1 MTKKND
7 ITLPTPEDER
17 LLNDVLEDSVD
28 YVEVRGKKYGISWL
42 KRGTIRKFTST
53 MQKSGNDDKISC
65 QCAAAIILNG
75 YWKIKFFYPFLWR
88 WFFYIKQY
96 GDHELMKVIAVG
108 KKNSSGRLLDCYH
121 ISDRDEGHDDD
132 NDKRGSRAYPSRTSY
147 GQTWE
152 IGKSYPWLTEP
163 LRVFG
168 IPISKPLFGIYWVL
182 TNAQIELLAMDVS
195 IVVTDYD
202 KDNKEKKHDT
212 KNFKSPSVS
221 EIEDAAKRWKDKY
234 GNGETA
240 ININDYK

>member
-1 MTKKND
+1 MCSRYHFEWILENQVPLSLFVALVLLYQT
-7 ITLPTPEDER
+7 IWRSLADEG
-17 LLNDVLEDSVD
+17 
-28 YVEVRGKKYGISWL
+28 Y
-42 KRGTIRKFTST
+42 
-53 MQKSGNDDKISC
+53 SC
-65 QCAAAIILNG
+65 RQ
-75 YWKIKFFYPFLWR
+75 
-88 WFFYIKQY
+88 
-96 GDHELMKVIAVG
+96 
-108 KKNSSGRLLDCYH
+108 KKNSSGRLLDSYH

-195 IVVTDYD
+195 IVVTDCD

-221 EIEDAAKRWKDKY
+221 EIEDAAKRWKNKY

>member
-1 MTKKND
+1 M
-7 ITLPTPEDER
+7 L
-17 LLNDVLEDSVD
+17 
-28 YVEVRGKKYGISWL
+28 
-42 KRGTIRKFTST
+42 
-53 MQKSGNDDKISC
+53 
-65 QCAAAIILNG
+65 
-75 YWKIKFFYPFLWR
+75 
-88 WFFYIKQY
+88 
-96 GDHELMKVIAVG
+96 IAV
-108 KKNSSGRLLDCYH
+108 SPFHTYL
-121 ISDRDEGHDDD
+121 
-132 NDKRGSRAYPSRTSY
+132 SRTSY

-163 LRVFG
+163 LRLFG

-195 IVVTDYD
+195 IVITDYD
-202 KDNKEKKHDT
+202 KDSKEKKHDT

>member
-1 MTKKND
+1 MTKENN
-7 ITLPTPEDER
+7 ITLPKSEDEK
-17 LLNDVLEDSVD
+17 LLNDVMEDSVD

-75 YWKIKFFYPFLWR
+75 YWKIKFLYPFLWR

-108 KKNSSGRLLDCYH
+108 KKKIPVEDYLTATIYLTAMKD
-121 ISDRDEGHDDD
+121 
-132 NDKRGSRAYPSRTSY
+132 
-147 GQTWE
+147 TWE

-163 LRVFG
+163 LRLFG

-195 IVVTDYD
+195 IVVTDCD
-202 KDNKEKKHDT
+202 KDSKGKKHDT

-221 EIEDAAKRWKDKY
+221 DIEDAAKRWKDKY

>member
-108 KKNSSGRLLDCYH
+108 KKKIPVEDYLTATIDGETYEGEGYNIEPKKVIGGLFMRSEDRQTALFLPNVEGCSNFVSEQDKPCLLYTSTDLINSSCGVPYC
-121 ISDRDEGHDDD
+121 
-132 NDKRGSRAYPSRTSY
+132 SY
-147 GQTWE
+147 SGFQ
-152 IGKSYPWLTEP
+152 
-163 LRVFG
+163 
-168 IPISKPLFGIYWVL
+168 
-182 TNAQIELLAMDVS
+182 
-195 IVVTDYD
+195 
-202 KDNKEKKHDT
+202 
-212 KNFKSPSVS
+212 
-221 EIEDAAKRWKDKY
+221 
-234 GNGETA
+234 
-240 ININDYK
+240 

>member
-108 KKNSSGRLLDCYH
+108 KKKIPVEDYLTATIYLTAMKDTMMTMTKEEAEH
-121 ISDRDEGHDDD
+121 ILHE
-132 NDKRGSRAYPSRTSY
+132 
-147 GQTWE
+147 QTWE

-195 IVVTDYD
+195 IVVTDCD

>member
-1 MTKKND
+1 MPEGHRAGILNFQGNGKQNVTVHGEKGADYQKRTKRGRTIKA
-7 ITLPTPEDER
+7 
-17 LLNDVLEDSVD
+17 DSSD
-28 YVEVRGKKYGISWL
+28 G
-42 KRGTIRKFTST
+42 KRGTAAFENDELLFW
-53 MQKSGNDDKISC
+53 SGE
-65 QCAAAIILNG
+65 APG
-75 YWKIKFFYPFLWR
+75 GW
-88 WFFYIKQY
+88 
-96 GDHELMKVIAVG
+96 
-108 KKNSSGRLLDCYH
+108 
-121 ISDRDEGHDDD
+121 

>member
-1 MTKKND
+1 MMIRSVANVQP
-7 ITLPTPEDER
+7 LSFER
-17 LLNDVLEDSVD
+17 ILEDQVLLS
-28 YVEVRGKKYGISWL
+28 
-42 KRGTIRKFTST
+42 
-53 MQKSGNDDKISC
+53 
-65 QCAAAIILNG
+65 
-75 YWKIKFFYPFLWR
+75 FLWR

-96 GDHELMKVIAVG
+96 GDHELMKVIRRR
-108 KKNSSGRLLDCYH
+108 KKNSSGRLLDRYH

-195 IVVTDYD
+195 IVVTDCD

>member
-1 MTKKND
+1 MTKENN
-7 ITLPTPEDER
+7 ITLPKSEDEK
-17 LLNDVLEDSVD
+17 LLNDVMEDSVD

-75 YWKIKFFYPFLWR
+75 YWKIKFLYPFFFLF
-88 WFFYIKQY
+88 FFYIKQY
-96 GDHELMKVIAVG
+96 GDHELMKV
-108 KKNSSGRLLDCYH
+108 LLDSYH

-163 LRVFG
+163 LRLFG

-195 IVVTDYD
+195 IVVTDCD
-202 KDNKEKKHDT
+202 KDSKGKKHDT

-221 EIEDAAKRWKDKY
+221 DIEDAAKRWKDKY